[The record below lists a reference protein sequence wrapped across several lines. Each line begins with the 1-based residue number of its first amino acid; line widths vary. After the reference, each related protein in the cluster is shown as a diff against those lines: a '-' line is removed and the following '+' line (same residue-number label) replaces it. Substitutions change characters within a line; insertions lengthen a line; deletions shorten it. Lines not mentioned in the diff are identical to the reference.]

1 MLVFMGRT
9 LCVLSLAATVA
20 TMSGAAQTPD
30 RSMLWT
36 VRAASGGPT
45 TYLAGSVH
53 VLSKEY
59 YPLKD
64 SWNRAFE
71 ASTVLIEEVD
81 LAEMDRPETALGLLS
96 KGVLGDGRTLKD
108 IIPDDLHASVMARG
122 RKLGLPEIA
131 LQRMKPWMVAMSL
144 TAPELQ
150 NQGFDPALGVDRHFF
165 ERARQSG
172 KERRALETAAFQ
184 LDRLDQ
190 LSMPLQT
197 MMLRSAI
204 EDMDTEAA
212 NIGTIA
218 DAWATGNVSTIERF
232 MLAALLESPELYE
245 RLLVDRNRSWIAPI
259 EECLTHKTACF
270 VVVGAAHLVGPHS
283 VVAMLKEKGYA
294 VEQQ

>member
-1 MLVFMGRT
+1 MSRT

-20 TMSGAAQTPD
+20 TMTGSAQAPE

-36 VRAASGGPT
+36 VRAAAGGPP

-53 VLSKEY
+53 VLSKQY

-64 SWNRAFE
+64 RWNRAFE
-71 ASTVLIEEVD
+71 SSTVLIEEVD
-81 LAEMDRPETALGLLS
+81 LAETDSPEAALGLLS
-96 KGVLGDGRTLKD
+96 KGVMADGRTLRD
-108 IIPDDLHASVMARG
+108 IIPGELHDSVMARG
-122 RKLGLPEIA
+122 RRLGLPEVA
-131 LQRMKPWMVAMSL
+131 LRRMKPWMVAMSL
-144 TAPELQ
+144 TAPELR
-150 NQGFDPALGVDRHFF
+150 NQGFDPALGVDRHFY
-165 ERARQSG
+165 ERAKQSG

-184 LDRLDQ
+184 FDRLDQ

-204 EDMDTEAA
+204 EDMDTASA

-218 DAWATGNVSTIERF
+218 EAWSTGNVPTLERL

-245 RLLVDRNRSWIAPI
+245 RLLVERNRSWISPI
-259 EECLTHKTACF
+259 EDCLTRKTACF

-283 VVAMLKEKGYA
+283 VVAMLKEKGYT

>member
-1 MLVFMGRT
+1 MSRT
-9 LCVLSLAATVA
+9 LCALSLAATVA
-20 TMSGAAQTPD
+20 TISGAAQTPA
-30 RSMLWT
+30 RSMLWA
-36 VRAASGGPT
+36 VRAAEGPP

-53 VLSKEY
+53 VLSKQY

-64 SWNRAFE
+64 TWNRAFE
-71 ASTVLIEEVD
+71 SSTVLIEEVD
-81 LAEMDRPETALGLLS
+81 LAEMDSPEAALGLLS
-96 KGVLGDGRTLKD
+96 KGVLADGRTLRD
-108 IIPDDLHASVMARG
+108 LIPDDLHASVMARG
-122 RKLGLPEIA
+122 RKLGLPELA

-150 NQGFDPALGVDRHFF
+150 NAGFDPALGVDRHFYD
-165 ERARQSG
+165 RAKQSG

-204 EDMDTEAA
+204 EDLDTEAA
-212 NIGTIA
+212 NLGTIA
-218 DAWATGNVSTIERF
+218 DAWATGNVTTLERLL
-232 MLAALLESPELYE
+232 LAALLESPELYE
-245 RLLVDRNRSWIAPI
+245 RLLVERNRTWIGPI
-259 EECLTHKTACF
+259 EECLTRKTGCF

-283 VVAMLKEKGYA
+283 VVAMLKEKGYT